1 MGYSLFIFFM
11 GLMEEDVGDGASG
24 VDHEPFSSLGD
35 YVSGL
40 EVDLPF
46 LVSLESRAQRR
57 AFVHALAELSW
68 EGLEDL
74 DVTLAELFSA
84 DPGWLA
90 DVQDVFI
97 HTPALWEH
105 IKAWD
110 TVTLAYVGLTAQPS
124 SSGVSF
130 LSEIEHLLELRREAL
145 DCPDAQQFFAR
156 MEVVRTLSVH

>member
-1 MGYSLFIFFM
+1 MNYSLFVFIM
-11 GLMEEDVGDGASG
+11 GLMEEDADYGDLREG
-24 VDHEPFSSLGD
+24 HEPFSSLDD
-35 YVSGL
+35 YISGL

-46 LVSLESRAQRR
+46 LVSLESRAQRQ

-97 HTPALWEH
+97 HTPALWGH

-110 TVTLAYVGLTAQPS
+110 TVTLANVGLTAQSS
-124 SSGVSF
+124 SSGASF

-145 DCPDAQQFFAR
+145 HCPDAQQFFAR